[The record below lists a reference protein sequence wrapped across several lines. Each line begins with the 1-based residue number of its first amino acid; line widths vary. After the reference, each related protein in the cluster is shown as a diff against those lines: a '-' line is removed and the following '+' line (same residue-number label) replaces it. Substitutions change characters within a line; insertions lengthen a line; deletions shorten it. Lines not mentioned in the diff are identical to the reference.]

1 MSAWRLSRLGAA
13 AWTAGETAGAGVEPT
28 AGASCPAHTALVV
41 TTAREQS
48 KKVIARG
55 ALRIEVSFPEAEIQS
70 RIPVVGQILL
80 HSRGWANRCQ
90 PI

>member
-13 AWTAGETAGAGVEPT
+13 VWTGDETAGAGVEPT
-28 AGASCPAHTALVV
+28 SGASCPAHTALAV

-48 KKVIARG
+48 KKVLARG
-55 ALRIEVSFPEAEIQS
+55 ALRIRVSFPEADVQS
-70 RIPVVGQILL
+70 RIPAVDNIL
-80 HSRGWANRCQ
+80 HSRGWPKV